1 MSQLSNKK
9 LLLFGSGFIS
19 RFIALAAI
27 NSGIEP
33 ILLYKNHPLE
43 DMDQVRQVCLAKCD
57 LQEFLATTKPDY
69 IISLQGNS
77 FVPDNHHLIES
88 LNSNLMI
95 TLSFMEQVMLLIERK
110 TISPERIILVG
121 SSGEYGRTYNQPIS
135 ETFSLH
141 ATSIYG
147 LTKIFL
153 FNTAMYYSEKG
164 LPVIYTRQFNCTGPY
179 QRADFVVPSICRQIV
194 QIEHGMKETLTI
206 GDTSQERDFIDVRDA
221 AAAYILLLKQGKTG
235 EIYNIG
241 TGHAVSV
248 EDVLNRAILCSKS
261 KEKIAVTSNSNLFF
275 EKTSLSKTMCAD
287 ITKLAALGFQPAHTL
302 DDTIR
307 DVLEFWRQH
316 V

>member
-1 MSQLSNKK
+1 MSQTSQKK
-9 LLLFGSGFIS
+9 LLLFGSGFIA
-19 RFIALAAI
+19 RFIALAALD
-27 NSGIEP
+27 NDIEP
-33 ILLYKNHPLE
+33 IVIYKKHPLE
-43 DMDQVRQVCLAKCD
+43 DMDRVKQVCLENCNLSD
-57 LQEFLATTKPDY
+57 FLAETQPTY

-77 FVPDNHHLIES
+77 FVPDSNHLIEA

-95 TLSFMEQVMLLIERK
+95 TLSFMGQVMLLVEK
-110 TISPERIILVG
+110 KAISPERIILVG
-121 SSGEYGRTYNQPIS
+121 SSGEYGRTYNEPIS

-153 FNTAMYYSEKG
+153 FNTAMYYFEKG

-179 QRADFVVPSICRQIV
+179 QRADFVVPSICRQITL
-194 QIEHGMKETLTI
+194 IEKGLEDNLTI
-206 GDTSQERDFIDVRDA
+206 GDTSQVRDFIDVRDA
-221 AAAYILLLKQGKTG
+221 AKAYILLLKRGKVG

-248 EDVLNRAILCSKS
+248 KEVLDRAIACSGSGKY
-261 KEKIAVTSNSNLFF
+261 IDVTSNSQLFV
-275 EKTSLSKTMCAD
+275 EKNSLSKSMCAD
-287 ITKLAALGFQPAHTL
+287 ITKLVALGFQPTMTL

-307 DVLEFWRQH
+307 DILDFWRKH